1 MNGKFT
7 FKEYTWYNTREG
19 SANMKDT
26 IVAIATASGVGAI
39 SIIRISGPD
48 ALVLANTMFKGKDL
62 TKVASHTIHYGYIT
76 DGFEDIDEVL
86 VMVMLSPKTYT
97 TEDTVE
103 INCHGGIATT
113 NKVLELLL
121 KKGARL
127 ANPGEFTERA
137 FLNGRIDLLE
147 AEAVS
152 DLIESKNE
160 KQRKLALNGING
172 RITKIVQT
180 IKEEILNL
188 IANIEVNIDYPEYE
202 DAIEVTPIYLKE
214 HLETTKRELEL
225 LLENSEIGK
234 IIKSGIDIALIGRP
248 NVGKSSILNALLN
261 EDKAIVTDISGTTR
275 DCIEAKMN
283 LKGIEINLI
292 DTAGIRNTDDLVEQI
307 GVDKSKQMINNADLV
322 ILVLNNNE
330 ELTKE
335 DKELLEQI
343 TEKPHIIFINK
354 EDLQT
359 KIVLPKNIEV
369 VKGNTI
375 ALEGLESLKQK
386 IIELYNLDKIEEK
399 ELTYLSNIRQIRL
412 VEDALENIKEAI
424 IDAEKEIPVDMLE
437 IHLRKSFDNLSILI
451 GEKYE
456 DELIDKLFEN
466 FCLGK

>member
-1 MNGKFT
+1 
-7 FKEYTWYNTREG
+7 
-19 SANMKDT
+19 MKDT
-26 IVAIATASGVGAI
+26 ITAIATASGVGAI

-48 ALVLANTMFKGKDL
+48 ALLLANTVFKGKDL

-76 DGFEDIDEVL
+76 DGVEDIDEVL
-86 VMVMLSPKTYT
+86 VMVMLAPKTYT

-121 KKGARL
+121 KNGARL

-137 FLNGRIDLLE
+137 FLNGRIDLVE

-172 RITKIVQT
+172 RITKIVKK
-180 IKEEILNL
+180 IKEEMVNL

-214 HLETTKRELEL
+214 HLEKIKKELEL
-225 LLENSEIGK
+225 LLKNSEIGK
-234 IIKSGIDIALIGRP
+234 IIKSGIDVALVGRP

-283 LKGIEINLI
+283 LNGIEINLI
-292 DTAGIRNTDDLVEQI
+292 DTAGIRTTDDFVEQI
-307 GVDKSKQMINNADLV
+307 GVDKSKQMIDTADLV

-330 ELTKE
+330 EITKE
-335 DKELLEQI
+335 DKELIEKLK
-343 TEKPHIIFINK
+343 EKPHIIFINK
-354 EDLQT
+354 NDLQN
-359 KIVLPKNIEV
+359 KIILPKNIEV

-375 ALEGLESLKQK
+375 TLEGLESLKKK
-386 IIELYNLDKIEEK
+386 IVELYNLDKIEEK
-399 ELTYLSNIRQIRL
+399 ELTYLSNTRQIIL
-412 VEDALENIKEAI
+412 AEEALESIKEAI
-424 IDAEKEIPVDMLE
+424 RDSEKEIPVDMLE
-437 IHLRKSFDNLSILI
+437 IHLRKAFDNLSILI

-456 DELIDKLFEN
+456 DELVDKLFKN